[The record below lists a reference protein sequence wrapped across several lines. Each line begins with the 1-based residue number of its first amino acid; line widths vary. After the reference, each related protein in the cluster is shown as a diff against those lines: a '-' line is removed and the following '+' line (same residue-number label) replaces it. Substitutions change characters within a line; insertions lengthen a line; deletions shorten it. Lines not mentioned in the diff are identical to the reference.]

1 MAQSLNSQRERLK
14 AYAIQ
19 LRSLDPRGT
28 LARGYALVQRRA
40 DGQVVRS
47 VSQVKGRDRLDVQ
60 VADGSFPAEVSRQ
73 YGF

>member
-1 MAQSLNSQRERLK
+1 
-14 AYAIQ
+14 
-19 LRSLDPRGT
+19 

-47 VSQVKGRDRLDVQ
+47 VGQVKGRDRLDVH
-60 VADGSFPAEVSRQ
+60 VADGRFPAEVSRQ